1 MYLHDDNV
9 SKDEIK
15 LRYYFELAAMAGRV
29 VSRFSLFYD
38 EFEDKRFDRAI
49 KNLLI
54 RSSCEFI
61 VAVNTVRLLLRKGI
75 ATRDQCAQAL
85 RGYKLYLDEVRSDQ
99 RDRAALF
106 SDNY

>member
-1 MYLHDDNV
+1 MSSGKAVKLYHRAAELESSGACRFLGTMYLHGDNV

-15 LRYYFELAAMAGRV
+15 LRYYFELAAMAGCV

-49 KNLLI
+49 KHLLI

-61 VAVNTVRLLLRKGI
+61 VAVLK
-75 ATRDQCAQAL
+75 
-85 RGYKLYLDEVRSDQ
+85 
-99 RDRAALF
+99 
-106 SDNY
+106 